1 MSNELM
7 TVTEAAQY
15 LRLSKQQVYKLVRAE
30 KVPSIRLGDKIL
42 FRKTSLDK
50 YLDQLEVKAL

>member
-1 MSNELM
+1 LSNELM

>member
-1 MSNELM
+1 M